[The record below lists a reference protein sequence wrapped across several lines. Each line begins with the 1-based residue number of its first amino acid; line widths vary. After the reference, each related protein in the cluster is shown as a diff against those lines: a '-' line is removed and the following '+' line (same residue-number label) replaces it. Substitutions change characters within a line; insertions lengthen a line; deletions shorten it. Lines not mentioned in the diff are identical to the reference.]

1 MFQIWKVDCFFY
13 FLRTARRAEIHLGL
27 GVLKNKDW
35 LFYVEPD
42 TTLRLLEIWLIKDFM
57 HQTKN
62 SYIYNIY

>member
-1 MFQIWKVDCFFY
+1 MEGRL
-13 FLRTARRAEIHLGL
+13 FLLLSSYGAAGRNTYLGL

-42 TTLRLLEIWLIKDFM
+42 TTLRLLEIWLIKDFI